1 MSQQINLAYQRVAVQ
16 DATAIGITI
25 LLYDRLVADIQ
36 TAIAE
41 MQKGN
46 IEKRCAAV
54 NHGFLIL
61 QQLQC
66 NLNMEEGGET
76 AKSLEV
82 FYLHI
87 HCKLLEAQGKNSPQ
101 MLQEQIELILQVRSA
116 WYQVESQGISTL
128 AQQLVAEDQPIQPS
142 FARRRSYDLEER
154 AASNWSA

>member
-16 DATAIGITI
+16 DASAIGITI
-25 LLYDRLVADIQ
+25 LLYDRLVSDIQ
-36 TAIAE
+36 AAINW
-41 MQKGN
+41 MQKGD

-82 FYLHI
+82 FYLHL
-87 HCKLLEAQGKNSPQ
+87 HCKLLEAQGKNSAQ

-116 WYQVESQGISTL
+116 WYQVESQGVSTL
-128 AQQLVAEDQPIQPS
+128 DQQLVTDAEPVQPS
-142 FARRRSYDLEER
+142 LTRRRSYNIEEH
-154 AASNWSA
+154 AVSNWSA